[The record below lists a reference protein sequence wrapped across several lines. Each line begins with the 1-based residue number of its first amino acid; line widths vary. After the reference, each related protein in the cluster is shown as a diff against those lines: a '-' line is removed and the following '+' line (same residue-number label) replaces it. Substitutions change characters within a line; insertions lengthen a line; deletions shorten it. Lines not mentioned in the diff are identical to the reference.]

1 MTIRV
6 LLIFRGEFLSGKWHE
21 LELLGLIAAWL
32 GLIIAWKWE
41 GIGGALIISGVVIF
55 HVEEHQLWLNWIFGL
70 LGLVG
75 ILFMACWLSGYE
87 SYKSVVQNPAKKPL
101 RNIREK

>member
-1 MTIRV
+1 MTVRV
-6 LLIFRGEFLSGKWHE
+6 LLIFRSEFLSGKWHD
-21 LELLGLIAAWL
+21 LEFLALIAAWI

-55 HVEEHQLWLNWIFGL
+55 HVEEHQLWLNWMFGL

-75 ILFMACWLSGYE
+75 ILFMTCWLSGYE
-87 SYKSVVQNPAKKPL
+87 SIVQISAKKPL
-101 RNIREK
+101 KNIEKR